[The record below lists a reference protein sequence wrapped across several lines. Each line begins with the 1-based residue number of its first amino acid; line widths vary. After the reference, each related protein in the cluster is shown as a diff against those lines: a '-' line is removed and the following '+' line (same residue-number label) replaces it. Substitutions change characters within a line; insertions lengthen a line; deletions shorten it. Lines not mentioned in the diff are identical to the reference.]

1 MRNNL
6 KQVHRQIEM
15 TADTA
20 LHQQFCMQRSEKYF
34 IKYEVL
40 IVDHFSVLTDPFGS
54 AHGKF
59 RLDMVV
65 MMTYDR
71 LARTHGYESSVIALQ
86 TVFFLHFFFS
96 FL

>member
-1 MRNNL
+1 
-6 KQVHRQIEM
+6 M
-15 TADTA
+15 TAATA
-20 LHQQFCMQRSEKYF
+20 LHQQFCSVRSF

-65 MMTYDR
+65 MMTYDKSEGGGGGGIGE
-71 LARTHGYESSVIALQ
+71 GYAHLPICAIFWPEPKVKKVAL
-86 TVFFLHFFFS
+86 
-96 FL
+96 